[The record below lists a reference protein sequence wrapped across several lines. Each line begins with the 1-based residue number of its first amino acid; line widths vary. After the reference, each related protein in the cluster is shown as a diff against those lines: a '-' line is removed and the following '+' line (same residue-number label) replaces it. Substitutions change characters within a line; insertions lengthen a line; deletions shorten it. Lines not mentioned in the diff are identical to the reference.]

1 MTSVRPERGLLM
13 TGPLVLQTIAGAK
26 TETRRIGD
34 RYRKWKRGDRIYVR
48 ETYRAMCRVADP
60 DCYCDD
66 EQHHWVEYKAD
77 TGNPRPGD
85 WPADDPDAPHW
96 KPSIHM
102 PKWAARVWLELVED
116 VAYEPLQDITEDG
129 AKAEGVTVGEPM
141 PATVNGVAGE
151 VTYFNPRVAFAHLWS
166 RINGKR
172 GPADDPERFTWARNP
187 EVVVLRFRV
196 VSTDGR
202 QLNV

>member
-13 TGPLVLQTIAGAK
+13 TGPLVLQTIEGAK

-116 VAYEPLQDITEDG
+116 VAYEPLHDITAAG
-129 AKAEGVTVGEPM
+129 CRREGLPGM
-141 PATVNGVAGE
+141 PE
-151 VTYFNPRVAFAHLWS
+151 RPDFASLWD

-172 GPADDPERFTWARNP
+172 GPEGDPERFTWARNP
-187 EVVVLRFRV
+187 EVAVLRFRV

-202 QLNV
+202 QMNV